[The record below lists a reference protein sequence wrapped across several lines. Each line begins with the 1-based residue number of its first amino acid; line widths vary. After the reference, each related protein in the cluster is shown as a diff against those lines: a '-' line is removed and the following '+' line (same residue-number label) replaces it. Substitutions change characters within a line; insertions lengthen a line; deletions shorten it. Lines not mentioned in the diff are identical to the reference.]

1 LSETGKRQKCYFKT
15 KEEAVGAIQ
24 RIKVRKENHGTAAK
38 LLSPADEQQA
48 ASALKL
54 LKNAGCTTQLTVIVG
69 EYLERLRRRNSSKR
83 LDEAWDAYLN
93 RGDVVLSKVHRRSLL
108 GTKKRLVSLQA
119 KLVAEVTAND
129 IEACL
134 GDAAATYRNA
144 MIREIR
150 AVLNWCK
157 AGTRKWLIENPADDC
172 EFAAVD
178 RSKEVQIYTTAEI
191 RKIMTATLQ
200 KHPDLVPAIAMMTF
214 AGVRPD
220 HTDGEIVKLEWGHIL
235 HDDHHQK
242 RIELPGGITK
252 TGKQRS
258 VKIRPALLSWI
269 HLHIQR
275 GGTPE
280 GLVCPVKGQ
289 ALRKKMREIFESSQ
303 VTRIQDGFRHSFASY
318 LAPIDGLDAVETELG
333 HQGGREVLNRHY
345 RTDVRKV
352 IAEQFWEISPDRIN

>member
-1 LSETGKRQKCYFKT
+1 MGRNATLEPRRDKKRGRWWFAIPPRLSESGRRQKRYYKT
-15 KEEAVGAIQ
+15 KEEALGAIQ
-24 RIKVRKENHGTAAK
+24 SIKVRKENHGTAAK

-48 ASALKL
+48 VSALKL
-54 LKNAGCTTQLTVIVG
+54 LKKAGCTTQLTVIVG
-69 EYLERLRRRNSSKR
+69 EYLEKLRRKNASKR

-93 RGDVVLSKVHRRSLL
+93 REDVFLSNTHRRSLL
-108 GTKKRLVSLQA
+108 GTKKRLVSLHA
-119 KLVAEVTAND
+119 KLVAEVTADD

-134 GDAAATYRNA
+134 GDAASTYRNA

-191 RKIMTATLQ
+191 RKLMTATLQ

-242 RIELPGGITK
+242 RIELPGGITN
-252 TGKQRS
+252 TCARWS
-258 VKIRPALLSWI
+258 V
-269 HLHIQR
+269 IQ
-275 GGTPE
+275 
-280 GLVCPVKGQ
+280 
-289 ALRKKMREIFESSQ
+289 
-303 VTRIQDGFRHSFASY
+303 AS
-318 LAPIDGLDAVETELG
+318 L
-333 HQGGREVLNRHY
+333 
-345 RTDVRKV
+345 
-352 IAEQFWEISPDRIN
+352 